1 MTAALDGSVLVVDDT
16 PSKRYVLASW
26 LRRGGYPVV
35 EAATGGEA
43 LTLVGQGGIG
53 LVILDV
59 RLPDLTGFEVCER
72 IKSDPVHGSVP
83 VIHVSAAAIHSVD
96 RTQGLE
102 RGADAYLVEPIDP
115 DELLATIA
123 SVLRYFQAREQAER
137 LAHRLADLTRVT
149 VAMSSAGSEAEL
161 LQVAARG
168 AAGIYGSP
176 AAVVTIGADG
186 TRAAGVCAGP
196 AEPVQTLS
204 EVDTAAVADGQ
215 PLPGVSFHDQPPAG
229 LPDAGWPPDEPVRVL
244 TVRART
250 DQPAVT
256 VMVPSRVTMDGAPV
270 LTLLGQAVMSAL
282 NVQRLYDEEHDLAL
296 TLQRS
301 LLPRTLPDVD
311 GLEFAVRYVPA
322 SDRAEIGGD
331 FYEVVR
337 FGDQLMVAVGDV
349 GGHSLHAATV
359 MAELRHAMRA
369 YLADGHA
376 PAAVLDRLNHLM
388 LQLLPG
394 EIATL
399 CLLAI
404 DIPTGVVQMA
414 NAGHP
419 PPLMHTPGRDGRSA
433 PMGAGAGGRSG
444 PIEAVVRR
452 IEAHSA
458 LLGLHA
464 APAAQTAFE
473 LAVGDSLMLYT
484 DGLVENRAEVFDVGL
499 DRLSAAVAKLDGDLE
514 EFATRLLEE
523 IRPTTVDDDIA
534 MVVVRRTARQ

>member
-1 MTAALDGSVLVVDDT
+1 
-16 PSKRYVLASW
+16 
-26 LRRGGYPVV
+26 
-35 EAATGGEA
+35 
-43 LTLVGQGGIG
+43 
-53 LVILDV
+53 
-59 RLPDLTGFEVCER
+59 
-72 IKSDPVHGSVP
+72 
-83 VIHVSAAAIHSVD
+83 
-96 RTQGLE
+96 
-102 RGADAYLVEPIDP
+102 
-115 DELLATIA
+115 
-123 SVLRYFQAREQAER
+123 
-137 LAHRLADLTRVT
+137 
-149 VAMSSAGSEAEL
+149 
-161 LQVAARG
+161 
-168 AAGIYGSP
+168 
-176 AAVVTIGADG
+176 
-186 TRAAGVCAGP
+186 
-196 AEPVQTLS
+196 
-204 EVDTAAVADGQ
+204 VDTVAVADGQ

-369 YLADGHA
+369 YLADGHG

-388 LQLLPG
+388 LQLIPG

-404 DIPTGVVQMA
+404 DIPTGAVRLA

-419 PPLMHTPGRDGRSA
+419 PPLMHTPARADGHSA
-433 PMGAGAGGRSG
+433 SSRA
-444 PIEAVVRR
+444 EVRR
-452 IEAHSA
+452 LDAHTA
-458 LLGLHA
+458 LLGLRA
-464 APAAQTAFE
+464 GPAAETAFE
-473 LAVGDSLMLYT
+473 LAVGDSLILYT
-484 DGLVENRAEVFDVGL
+484 DGLVENRAEVFDVGVE
-499 DRLSAAVAKLDGDLE
+499 RLSAAVATLKGDLE
-514 EFATRLLEE
+514 QFASRLLEE
-523 IRPTTVDDDIA
+523 IGPTTVDDDIA
-534 MVVVRRTARQ
+534 MVVVRRTA

>member
-1 MTAALDGSVLVVDDT
+1 MAAALDGAVLVVDDT

-43 LTLVGQGGIG
+43 LAVVGRGGIG

-59 RLPDLTGFEVCER
+59 RLPDLTGFDVCER

-123 SVLRYFQAREQAER
+123 SVLRSFQAREQAER

-176 AAVVTIGADG
+176 AAVVTVGADG
-186 TRAAGVCAGP
+186 TYATEVCAGP
-196 AEPVQTLS
+196 AEPAQTMS
-204 EVDTAAVADGQ
+204 DVDATGDAHGP

-229 LPDAGWPPDEPVRVL
+229 LPDAGWPPGDTVRVL

-250 DQPAVT
+250 DQPAVS
-256 VMVPSRVTMDGAPV
+256 VMVPTRVTMDGAPV

-404 DIPTGVVQMA
+404 DIPTGAVRLA

-419 PPLMHTPGRDGRSA
+419 PPLMHTPGTDGRSA
-433 PMGAGAGGRSG
+433 SSR
-444 PIEAVVRR
+444 AVVRR
-452 IEAHSA
+452 IDAHSA
-458 LLGLHA
+458 LLGLHGG
-464 APAAQTAFE
+464 PAAQTAFE
-473 LAVGDSLMLYT
+473 LAVGDSLVLYT

-499 DRLSAAVAKLDGDLE
+499 DRLSAAVEKLDGDLE
-514 EFATRLLEE
+514 QFATGLLEQ

-534 MVVVRRTARQ
+534 MVVVRRTA

>member
-1 MTAALDGSVLVVDDT
+1 MVALDGSVLVVDDT

-43 LTLVGQGGIG
+43 LSVVGRGGIG

-72 IKSDPVHGSVP
+72 IKSDPVHGKVP

-115 DELLATIA
+115 DELLATIG
-123 SVLRYFQAREQAER
+123 SVLRYFQARRHAELLANR
-137 LAHRLADLTRVT
+137 LAELARVSI
-149 VAMSSAGSEAEL
+149 AMSAAGSEDEL
-161 LQVAARG
+161 LRVAARG
-168 AAGIYGSP
+168 AAGVFGSP
-176 AAVVTIGADG
+176 AVVVTTGVDG
-186 TRAAGVCAGP
+186 GRMAGICAGP
-196 AEPVQTLS
+196 AGPVRTAS
-204 EVDTAAVADGQ
+204 VPGVSRVDGGDGVDGSGGD
-215 PLPGVSFHDQPPAG
+215 PLPGVTFHDQPASG
-229 LPDAGWPPDEPVRVL
+229 LPDAGWAPDDTVRVL
-244 TVRART
+244 TVRVRA
-250 DQPAVT
+250 DQPAISVI
-256 VMVPSRVTMDGAPV
+256 VPTRVTMDGAPV
-270 LTLLGQAVMSAL
+270 LTLLGQAIRSAL

-301 LLPRTLPDVD
+301 LLPRTLPEVS

-337 FGDQLMVAVGDV
+337 FDDQLMVAVGDV

-369 YLADGHA
+369 YLADGHG
-376 PAAVLDRLNHLM
+376 PSAVLDRLNHLM

-404 DIPTGVVQMA
+404 DIPTGAVRLA

-419 PPLMHTPGRDGRSA
+419 PPLMHTPGLRGLSA
-433 PMGAGAGGRSG
+433 SSRG
-444 PIEAVVRR
+444 EVRR
-452 IEAHSA
+452 LDAHSA
-458 LLGLHA
+458 LLGLRA
-464 APAAQTAFE
+464 GPAAETAFE
-473 LAVGDSLMLYT
+473 LAVGDSLVLYT
-484 DGLVENRAEVFDVGL
+484 DGLVENRAEVFDVGV
-499 DRLSAAVAKLDGDLE
+499 DRLSAAVAMLDGDLE
-514 EFATRLLEE
+514 QFASRLLEE
-523 IRPTTVDDDIA
+523 IGPTTVDDDVA
-534 MVVVRRTARQ
+534 MVVVRRTA

>member
-1 MTAALDGSVLVVDDT
+1 MTVALDGSVLVVDDT

-43 LTLVGQGGIG
+43 LAVVGRGGIG

-123 SVLRYFQAREQAER
+123 SVLRYFQAREQAEQM
-137 LAHRLADLTRVT
+137 AHRLADLTRVT

-176 AAVVTIGADG
+176 AAVVTMGADG
-186 TRAAGVCAGP
+186 TQATGVCAGP
-196 AEPVQTLS
+196 GEAVQTMS
-204 EVDTAAVADGQ
+204 EVDAAAEPNGH
-215 PLPGVSFHDQPPAG
+215 PLPGVTFHDQPPAG
-229 LPDAGWPPDEPVRVL
+229 LPEAGWPPDDTVRVL

-250 DQPAVT
+250 DQPAVS
-256 VMVPSRVTMDGAPV
+256 VMVPTRVTMDGAPV

-301 LLPRTLPDVD
+301 LLPRTLPSVD

-369 YLADGHA
+369 YLADGHP

-388 LQLLPG
+388 LELLPG

-404 DIPTGVVQMA
+404 DIPTGAVRLA

-419 PPLMHTPGRDGRSA
+419 PPLMHTPADDRHSTE
-433 PMGAGAGGRSG
+433 AGADG
-444 PIEAVVRR
+444 PSTQAVVRR
-452 IEAHSA
+452 IDAHSA
-458 LLGLHA
+458 LLGLRA
-464 APAAQTAFE
+464 EPAVQTAFE
-473 LAVGDSLMLYT
+473 LAVGDSLVLYT
-484 DGLVENRAEVFDVGL
+484 DGLVENRAEVFDLGL

-514 EFATRLLEE
+514 QFATRLLEE

-534 MVVVRRTARQ
+534 MVVVRRTARP